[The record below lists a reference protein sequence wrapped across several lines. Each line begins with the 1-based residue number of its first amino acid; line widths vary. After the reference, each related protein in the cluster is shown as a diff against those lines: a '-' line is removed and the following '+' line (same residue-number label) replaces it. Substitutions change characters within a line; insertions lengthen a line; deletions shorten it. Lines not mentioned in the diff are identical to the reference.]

1 MKLVTGYE
9 FLMVSHLLLS
19 DPTSKVSFF
28 SKISNP
34 CLRNQFGFYRKKSG
48 HTQIVLRC
56 PKS

>member
-9 FLMVSHLLLS
+9 FWWS
-19 DPTSKVSFF
+19 PTFCSVIQLQKSPFLR
-28 SKISNP
+28 KILNP

-48 HTQIVLRC
+48 HAQIVLRC